1 MLSCSLILSI
11 EENSVSYINS
21 GDRKLVNRLIAV
33 IGTCENVIKCIKHG
47 GNSRSKAVEWCYAK
61 DPQIHKLL
69 RENNGD

>member
-11 EENSVSYINS
+11 EENSMGYINS

-33 IGTCENVIKCIKHG
+33 IGTCETVIKCIKHG
-47 GNSRSKAVEWCYAK
+47 GYSRNKAVEWCYAK

-69 RENNGD
+69 GENNNE